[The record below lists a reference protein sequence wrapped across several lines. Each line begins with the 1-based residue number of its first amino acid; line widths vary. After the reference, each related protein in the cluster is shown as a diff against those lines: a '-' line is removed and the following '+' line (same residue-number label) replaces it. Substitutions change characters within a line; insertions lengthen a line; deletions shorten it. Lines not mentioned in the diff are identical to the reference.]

1 MKNFNMYGH
10 NKKKQLRTLMSL
22 NYPKKASLGWASEI
36 RNKHFV
42 FVLLVMLLYYIAI
55 NLIFSVAYYAYDA
68 LVNASGFFDY
78 VYFSFVTSLSIGYG
92 DMVPVN
98 VAGKIIVIIQ
108 SCITAMYFAMMVSV
122 LSIKLFYP
130 RELIKFSEKLIYNPE
145 TDMLII
151 RVLNTNRDS
160 LVNPD
165 IRISVTEHNT
175 GDKSAGMYNIPID
188 YRITYLGKYDFSYA
202 FKNSHHS
209 FNVVN
214 EAKKALEYNNSINSL
229 QSRFRINVSITG
241 SYGFNHIA
249 IYKKYYARDILTGR
263 QFKPITYRK
272 EFYSKK
278 GGVKYNK
285 IKGFWEDFEKV
296 EDIDEH

>member
-1 MKNFNMYGH
+1 
-10 NKKKQLRTLMSL
+10 MSL
-22 NYPKKASLGWASEI
+22 KYPKKASLGWASEI
-36 RNKHFV
+36 RNKHFIL
-42 FVLLVMLLYYIAI
+42 VLLVLFIYYLAI
-55 NLIFSVAYYAYDA
+55 NLIFSTAYYAFNA
-68 LVNASGFFDY
+68 LVDAAGFFDY

-92 DMVPVN
+92 DLVPVN

-108 SCITAMYFAMMVSV
+108 ACITAMYFALMISV

-130 RELIKFSEKLIYNPE
+130 RELIKFSEKIIYNPE

-175 GDKSAGMYNIPID
+175 GNKSAGMYNIPID
-188 YRITYLGKYDFSYA
+188 HRITYLGKYDFSYT
-202 FKNSHHS
+202 FKNSHHF
-209 FNVVN
+209 FNVMN
-214 EAKKALEYNNSINSL
+214 EAKRALEYNKLNNSIK
-229 QSRFRINVSITG
+229 SRFRINVSITG

-249 IYKKYYARDILTGR
+249 IYKKYYAGDILNGR
-263 QFKPITYRK
+263 QFKPITYSK
-272 EFYSKK
+272 EFYSRK

-285 IKGFWEDFEKV
+285 IKGFWDDFEKV
-296 EDIDEH
+296 EGMDEH

>member
-1 MKNFNMYGH
+1 ML
-10 NKKKQLRTLMSL
+10 KKQMRLPMSIK
-22 NYPKKASLGWASEI
+22 YPKKASLGWASEI

-42 FVLLVMLLYYIAI
+42 LVLLVLFVFYLAI
-55 NLIFSVAYYAYDA
+55 NIIFSTAYYAFNA
-68 LVNASGFFDY
+68 LDNAQGFFDY
-78 VYFSFVTSLSIGYG
+78 IYFSFVTSLSIGYG
-92 DMVPVN
+92 DMVPIN

-108 SCITAMYFAMMVSV
+108 STATAMYFALMVSV
-122 LSIKLFYP
+122 LSVKLFYP
-130 RELIKFSEKLIYNPE
+130 RELIKFSEKIVYNPE

-151 RVLNTNRDS
+151 RVINTNRDS

-175 GDKSAGMYNIPID
+175 GDKSAGMLNIPID
-188 YRITYLGKYDFSYA
+188 YRITYLGKYDFSYT

-214 EAKKALEYNNSINSL
+214 EAQKAIEHNKSTNSM

-249 IYKKYYARDILTGR
+249 IYKKYYASDILTGR
-263 QFKPITYRK
+263 QFKSIIYSN
-272 EFYSKK
+272 EFLNKK
-278 GGVKYNK
+278 GSVKYNK
-285 IKGFWEDFEKV
+285 IKEFWENFEMV
-296 EDIDEH
+296 EDLDQN